1 MTNDE
6 QQGEHFTVEIKHA
19 DYLVAFDPATA
30 TVICAGNFRLQ
41 GGEYAPIETM
51 LAEAADAKSPLITL
65 DVRDLQ
71 FLNSSGINTI
81 SKFVLRVR
89 KHNASRVIIRGNN
102 QYPWQKKSLA
112 NLERLLPGLQL
123 EFA

>member
-1 MTNDE
+1 M
-6 QQGEHFTVEIKHA
+6 EIKPD
-19 DYLVAFDPATA
+19 DYQVAFDPATA
-30 TVICAGNFRLQ
+30 TVICAGSLRLQ

-51 LAEAADAKSPLITL
+51 LAEAADAQSPVITL
-65 DVRDLQ
+65 DVRELQ
-71 FLNSSGINTI
+71 FLNSSGINAI

-89 KHNASRVIIRGNN
+89 KHNASRVVVRGNN